1 MHHVRKI
8 RDLKSK
14 ARVFKM
20 DFFTMQVA
28 AVNRK
33 QIPLCKFHHTAL
45 HRNSLYPLEREQL
58 KTEIKQLKGK
68 Y

>member
-33 QIPLCKFHHTAL
+33 QIPLCKSHNTAL
-45 HRNSLYPLEREQL
+45 HRNSLSPLEREQL
-58 KTEIKQLKGK
+58 KTGIKQLKGK
-68 Y
+68 D

>member
-14 ARVFKM
+14 ARGFKM
-20 DFFTMQVA
+20 GFFTVQVA

-33 QIPLCKFHHTAL
+33 QIPLCKSHHTAL
-45 HRNSLYPLEREQL
+45 HRNSLSPLEREQL
-58 KTEIKQLKGK
+58 KTGIKQLKGK

>member
-33 QIPLCKFHHTAL
+33 QIPLRKSHHTAL
-45 HRNSLYPLEREQL
+45 HRNSLFPLEREQL